1 VFTWLLPSDPEHV
14 PTGQHRECKGPAHH
28 RTSAHLSLWFAPVS
42 ALQRRAVS
50 IPSLTLGAVALVV
63 LLPLWL
69 PLAAMADIV
78 RLHWRLPTVR
88 LLAFAVCWT
97 WLETVGV
104 AAALLL
110 WLTGQRRNQR
120 VHFLLQRWW
129 AARLMASLQLTTGI
143 RIDTPDASSLS
154 PGPAI
159 MLCRHASLADSL
171 LSAWV
176 VTTKARMNP
185 RYVLK
190 KELLADPC
198 LDVVGNRLPNYFLD
212 RRAPDS
218 ATELA
223 SLRALSAGLTND
235 QIAIIFPEGTRSSP
249 EKRERALDKIRERDP
264 ARADRLAGMQHLLP
278 PRSAG
283 SQALLGGRPDADVI
297 VAWHIGFD
305 GLDTF
310 GGILRHLA
318 RQPRQVQ
325 FHARRIARA
334 DVPDGPAFTQWLD
347 DQWIRSDRAVHEL
360 LHPEG
365 TP

>member
-1 VFTWLLPSDPEHV
+1 M
-14 PTGQHRECKGPAHH
+14 
-28 RTSAHLSLWFAPVS
+28 SLWFATVS

-50 IPSLTLGAVALVV
+50 IPSLVLGAVALVV

-69 PLAAMADIV
+69 PVAALSDIV
-78 RLHWRLPTVR
+78 RLRWRLPTVR

-104 AAALLL
+104 TAALLL
-110 WLTGQRRNQR
+110 WLTGQRRNER
-120 VHFLLQRWW
+120 AHFGLQRWW
-129 AARLMASLQLTTGI
+129 AARLMGALQLTTGI
-143 RIDTPDASSLS
+143 RVDAADASSLS

-176 VTTKARMNP
+176 VTSGALMNP

-212 RRAPDS
+212 RQAADS
-218 ATELA
+218 ATELSA
-223 SLRALSAGLTND
+223 LRILAAGLTDD
-235 QIAIIFPEGTRSSP
+235 QVAIIFPEGTRSSP
-249 EKRERALDKIRERDP
+249 EKRERALDKIRERDR
-264 ARADRLAGMQHLLP
+264 ARAERLAGMQHLLP
-278 PRSAG
+278 PRPAG

-297 VAWHIGFD
+297 VAWHVGFD

-310 GGILRHLA
+310 GGILRYLA
-318 RQPRQVQ
+318 RRPRTVQ

-347 DQWIRSDRAVHEL
+347 DQWLQSDRAVHEL

-365 TP
+365 TT

>member
-1 VFTWLLPSDPEHV
+1 M
-14 PTGQHRECKGPAHH
+14 
-28 RTSAHLSLWFAPVS
+28 
-42 ALQRRAVS
+42 
-50 IPSLTLGAVALVV
+50 LGAIALVV

-69 PLAAMADIV
+69 PLAALADIV
-78 RLHWRLPTVR
+78 RLRWRLPTVR

-104 AAALLL
+104 TAAALL

-120 VHFLLQRWW
+120 LHFGLQRWW
-129 AARLMASLQLTTGI
+129 AARLMGALQVTTGI
-143 RIDTPDASSLS
+143 RVDAADATSLS

-176 VTTKARMNP
+176 VTSTARMNP

-212 RRAPDS
+212 RQAPDS
-218 ATELA
+218 TTELA
-223 SLRALSAGLTND
+223 ALRTLAAGLTDD
-235 QIAIIFPEGTRSSP
+235 QVAIIFPEGTRSSAT
-249 EKRERALDKIRERDP
+249 KRARALEKIRERDP
-264 ARADRLAGMQHLLP
+264 DRADRLAGMQHLLP
-278 PRSAG
+278 PRPAG
-283 SQALLGGRPDADVI
+283 SQALLEGRPDVDVI
-297 VAWHIGFD
+297 IAWHIGFD

-310 GGILRHLA
+310 GRILRYLA
-318 RQPRQVQ
+318 HRPRTVQ
-325 FHARRIARA
+325 FHARRVARK
-334 DVPDGPAFTQWLD
+334 DVPEGAAFTQWLD
-347 DQWIRSDRAVHEL
+347 DQWLQSDRAVDAL

-365 TP
+365 TT

>member
-1 VFTWLLPSDPEHV
+1 V
-14 PTGQHRECKGPAHH
+14 
-28 RTSAHLSLWFAPVS
+28 SLWFAFVS

-50 IPSLTLGAVALVV
+50 IASLLLGAVALVV

-69 PLAAMADIV
+69 PLAALADVV
-78 RLHWRLPTVR
+78 RLRWRLPTVR

-104 AAALLL
+104 TTALLL
-110 WLTGQRRNQR
+110 WLTGQRQNQR
-120 VHFLLQRWW
+120 VHFRLQRWW
-129 AARLMASLQLTTGI
+129 AARLMGALQLTTGI
-143 RIDTPDASSLS
+143 RVDAADASSLS

-176 VTTKARMNP
+176 VTSKARMNP

-212 RRAPDS
+212 RQAPDS
-218 ATELA
+218 ATELSA
-223 SLRALSAGLTND
+223 LRVLAAGLTDN
-235 QIAIIFPEGTRSSP
+235 QVAIIFPEGTRSSP
-249 EKRERALDKIRERDP
+249 KKRERAFDKIRERDP
-264 ARADRLAGMQHLLP
+264 ARADRLAGLQHLLP
-278 PRSAG
+278 PRPAG
-283 SQALLGGRPDADVI
+283 SQALLGGRPDADVV
-297 VAWHIGFD
+297 VAWHVGFD

-310 GGILRHLA
+310 GSILRYLA
-318 RQPRQVQ
+318 RKPRTVQ
-325 FHARRIARA
+325 FHARRIARTE
-334 DVPDGPAFTQWLD
+334 VPGGSAFTQWLD
-347 DQWIRSDRAVHEL
+347 DQWLQSDRAVHQL

-365 TP
+365 TS

>member
-1 VFTWLLPSDPEHV
+1 MARPSLL
-14 PTGQHRECKGPAHH
+14 
-28 RTSAHLSLWFAPVS
+28 FAAVS
-42 ALQRRAVS
+42 ALQRRAIS
-50 IPSLTLGAVALVV
+50 IPSLIVGAVALVV

-69 PLAAMADIV
+69 PLAALADIV
-78 RLHWRLPTVR
+78 RLRWRLPTVR

-104 AAALLL
+104 VAALLL

-120 VHFLLQRWW
+120 MHFRLQRWW
-129 AARLMASLQLTTGI
+129 ASRLMGALQMTTGI
-143 RIDTPDASSLS
+143 RVDAADASSLS

-176 VTTKARMNP
+176 VTSKARMNP

-212 RRAPDS
+212 RQASDS
-218 ATELA
+218 TAELTALRELA
-223 SLRALSAGLTND
+223 AGLTDD
-235 QIAIIFPEGTRSSP
+235 QVAIIFPEGTRSSQK
-249 EKRERALDKIRERDP
+249 KRERALEKIREKDP
-264 ARADRLAGMQHLLP
+264 ARAERLVGMHHLLP
-278 PRSAG
+278 PRPAG
-283 SQALLGGRPDADVI
+283 SQALLDGHATADVI
-297 VAWHIGFD
+297 VAWHVGFD

-310 GGILRHLA
+310 GGILRYLA
-318 RQPRQVQ
+318 RRPRTVQ

-334 DVPDGPAFTQWLD
+334 DVPDGVAFTRWLDEQWL
-347 DQWIRSDRAVHEL
+347 QSDSAVHAL